1 MVREMNFKKFS
12 KLMLG
17 IILLCQLNACV
28 LSSGLADKENL
39 QLTKVEIDKDYEL
52 KMKRLY
58 RSIDRNLKN
67 NSFVYI
73 GRESCPFCR
82 EFVPML
88 NELLLKSNNKVYYLD
103 TESDSKNP
111 RIQEF
116 YQKFSIDGV
125 PALLYFKKDGA
136 YEILHEDDVLSEWIN
151 KMIEN

>member
-28 LSSGLADKENL
+28 LSSKLADKENL

-58 RSIDRNLKN
+58 RSIVTNYTKVSAGNIIDRNLKN
-67 NSFVYI
+67 NS
-73 GRESCPFCR
+73 
-82 EFVPML
+82 FVPML

-125 PALLYFKKDGA
+125 PALLYFKKDGG